1 MAACTQLKL
10 LREAVQRFQQAVDL
24 DPTYDKAL
32 LNAATAAGLY
42 GAMLWAHA
50 QITQM
55 AANRGD
61 LMSIA
66 RALTGGRGG
75 GGAGGGGGGGGSG
88 SGGARGGSGH
98 GGTDGDAAAVDVSS
112 PDDPANSIWALE
124 CLTFYGVIILL
135 RCPINAIHF
144 MLASH
149 KLIPLTH
156 EIAAS
161 VVTLTSCQLQLI
173 VTTVKNIP
181 FNPDSTRRLRI
192 AVPGIVQVL

>member
-61 LMSIA
+61 LMSMA
-66 RALTGGRGG
+66 RALTGRG
-75 GGAGGGGGGGGSG
+75 GGGGGGGGSG
-88 SGGARGGSGH
+88 GGGAGGA
-98 GGTDGDAAAVDVSS
+98 DGDAATVDVSS

-124 CLTFYGVIILL
+124 CLTFYGVNMLC
-135 RCPINAIHF
+135 CPINA

-149 KLIPLTH
+149 KLNPLTH

>member
-61 LMSIA
+61 LMSMA

-75 GGAGGGGGGGGSG
+75 GGGGGGGDSG
-88 SGGARGGSGH
+88 SGGAGGGSGH
-98 GGTDGDAAAVDVSS
+98 GGTDGDAASVDVSS

-124 CLTFYGVIILL
+124 CLTFYGVNMLC
-135 RCPINAIHF
+135 CPINA

-149 KLIPLTH
+149 KLTPLTH

-161 VVTLTSCQLQLI
+161 VITLNSCQLQLI